1 MVPGMAK
8 FSTIPFSWRHVHLDT
23 ATLTMEHVAPVVL
36 VPFQFQDSVGFQT
49 YKMAS
54 AQEIEVVLYVQV
66 VL

>member
-8 FSTIPFSWRHVHLDT
+8 FPTILFSWRHVHLDT

-54 AQEIEVVLYVQV
+54 AQEKEVVLYVQV